1 MGEVLGKLFVAFT
14 PLVLKLITD
23 WQQANNTTRMP
34 TLEELTG
41 DYQDT
46 IDSYLAEG
54 AAWRAAHPDA

>member
-34 TLEELTG
+34 TLEELTT

-54 AAWRAAHPDA
+54 AAWRQSHPNA